1 MDTEHLLQGSTKSYY
16 KAWAVTLNKKKKKM
30 YLVAIGRDKPEIPH
44 LLILS
49 PNDDKTRSEELHMG
63 FPNRWQEPK
72 HLGHLHR
79 HISSELNWK
88 WSIQYLNQCLCGMVC
103 RCHIQPLHLLCYNT
117 SPKLLLLLLFFFF
130 TRVLHSGKQSSLY
143 YKNKLSTKHHVY
155 SHSII
160 FT

>member
-1 MDTEHLLQGSTKSYY
+1 MSSYF
-16 KAWAVTLNKKKKKM
+16 KQEKKKM

-117 SPKLLLLLLFFFF
+117 SPKLLLLLLFFFLPESYILENRAHCIIKTNYQQNIMF
-130 TRVLHSGKQSSLY
+130 TLTQLFS
-143 YKNKLSTKHHVY
+143 LSTVLPVD
-155 SHSII
+155 
-160 FT
+160 